1 MTQQDRLD
9 RRQLLAAGIGLVAA
23 LPPLAAGAASAV
35 AAPAA
40 APLNPDEGVT
50 APEDLMKEHGVLNR
64 CLLVYE
70 EGMRRLQAKQEVAP
84 EVFLHTAELVR
95 TFVEEYH
102 EKNEEKYIFPEF
114 EKAKKLVD
122 LVATLK
128 TQHLA
133 GRRVT
138 AEILRLSQPS
148 EFRTP
153 ANRGRLVAACQAFIR
168 MYRPHEAREDT
179 VLFPAL
185 RTILTAKQ
193 VAALG
198 DRMEEDEHRVLGDEG
213 FERSVDKVAALE
225 VQLGIN
231 DLKQFT
237 PRG

>member
-1 MTQQDRLD
+1 MSDNRTFD
-9 RRQLLAAGIGLVAA
+9 RRQLLAAGLGLAAA
-23 LPPLAAGAASAV
+23 LPLPAGAAGA
-35 AAPAA
+35 PGQ
-40 APLNPDEGVT
+40 LDPDEGVT

-64 CLLVYE
+64 CLLIYE
-70 EGMRRLQAKQEVAP
+70 EGMRRIGARQEVPP

-114 EKAKKLVD
+114 EKARKLVD
-122 LVATLK
+122 LVTTLK
-128 TQHLA
+128 TQHVA

-138 AEILRLSQPS
+138 AQILRLAQPGL
-148 EFRTP
+148 FRVA
-153 ANRGRLVAACQAFIR
+153 ANRALLVAACQSFIR

-185 RTILTAKQ
+185 RTILAAKQ

-213 FERSVDKVAALE
+213 FERSVDRVAAIE
-225 VQLGIN
+225 KQLGIYE
-231 DLKQFT
+231 LAQFT
-237 PRG
+237 PRV

>member
-1 MTQQDRLD
+1 MTREDGLD
-9 RRQLLAAGIGLVAA
+9 RRRLLAAGIGLVAA
-23 LPPLAAGAASAV
+23 LPPLAVSA
-35 AAPAA
+35 AAPAGL
-40 APLNPDEGVT
+40 LNPDEGVT

-70 EGMRRLQAKQEVAP
+70 EGMRRLQAKQEVPP

-102 EKNEEKYIFPEF
+102 ERNEEKYIFPEF

-128 TQHLA
+128 AQHLA

-138 AEILRLSQPS
+138 AEILRLSQPAA
-148 EFRTP
+148 FRSLASRTQ
-153 ANRGRLVAACQAFIR
+153 LVAACQAFIR

-185 RTILTAKQ
+185 RTILSAKQ
-193 VAALG
+193 VATLG
-198 DRMEEDEHRVLGDEG
+198 DRMEEDEHKVLGEEG

>member
-1 MTQQDRLD
+1 MAREDRLD
-9 RRQLLAAGIGLVAA
+9 RRQLLAAGIGLAAAA
-23 LPPLAAGAASAV
+23 LPPLAASV
-35 AAPAA
+35 AAPAS
-40 APLNPDEGVT
+40 PLNPDEGVT

-84 EVFLHTAELVR
+84 EVFFHTAELVR

-102 EKNEEKYIFPEF
+102 ERNEEKYIFPEF

-138 AEILRLSQPS
+138 AEILRLSQPAV
-148 EFRTP
+148 FRSP
-153 ANRGRLVAACQAFIR
+153 ASRTQLVAACQAFIR

-185 RTILTAKQ
+185 RTILSAKQ

-198 DRMEEDEHRVLGDEG
+198 DRMEEDEHKVLGEEG

-237 PRG
+237 PRE

>member
-1 MTQQDRLD
+1 
-9 RRQLLAAGIGLVAA
+9 
-23 LPPLAAGAASAV
+23 
-35 AAPAA
+35 
-40 APLNPDEGVT
+40 
-50 APEDLMKEHGVLNR
+50 
-64 CLLVYE
+64 
-70 EGMRRLQAKQEVAP
+70 MRRLQAKQEVAP
-84 EVFLHTAELVR
+84 EVFLHTAGLVR

-102 EKNEEKYIFPEF
+102 ERNEEKYIFPEF

-138 AEILRLSQPS
+138 AEILRLSQPTV
-148 EFRTP
+148 FRSP
-153 ANRGRLVAACQAFIR
+153 ASRTQLLAACQAFIR

-185 RTILTAKQ
+185 RTILSAKQ

-198 DRMEEDEHRVLGDEG
+198 DRMEEDEHKVLGEEG

>member
-1 MTQQDRLD
+1 MTREDRLD
-9 RRQLLAAGIGLVAA
+9 RRQLLAAGIGLAAA
-23 LPPLAAGAASAV
+23 LPPLAASV
-35 AAPAA
+35 VAPAG
-40 APLNPDEGVT
+40 PLNPDEGVT

-70 EGMRRLQAKQEVAP
+70 EGMRRLRAKQEVAP

-102 EKNEEKYIFPEF
+102 ERNEEKYIFPEF

-138 AEILRLSQPS
+138 AEILRLSQPAL
-148 EFRTP
+148 FRSP
-153 ANRGRLVAACQAFIR
+153 ASRTQLVAACQAFIR

-185 RTILTAKQ
+185 RTILSAKQ

-198 DRMEEDEHRVLGDEG
+198 DRMEEDEHKVLGEEG

>member
-1 MTQQDRLD
+1 MTREDRLD
-9 RRQLLAAGIGLVAA
+9 RRQLLAAGIGLAAAA
-23 LPPLAAGAASAV
+23 LPPLAASV
-35 AAPAA
+35 AAPAS
-40 APLNPDEGVT
+40 PLNPDEGVT

-70 EGMRRLQAKQEVAP
+70 EGMRRLQAKKEVAP

-138 AEILRLSQPS
+138 AEILRLSQPAA
-148 EFRTP
+148 FRSP
-153 ANRGRLVAACQAFIR
+153 ASRTQLVAACQAFIR

-185 RTILTAKQ
+185 RTILSAKQ

-198 DRMEEDEHRVLGDEG
+198 DRMEEDEHKVLGEEG

>member
-1 MTQQDRLD
+1 MTQDDRFD
-9 RRQLLAAGIGLVAA
+9 RRQVLAAGIGLLAA
-23 LPPLAAGAASAV
+23 VPPLAALAAK
-35 AAPAA
+35 PAGR
-40 APLNPDEGVT
+40 LDPDEGVT

-64 CLLVYE
+64 CLLIYE
-70 EGMRRLQAKQEVAP
+70 EGMRRIQAKQEVAP

-102 EKNEEKYIFPEF
+102 EKNEEKYIFPQF
-114 EKAKKLVD
+114 EKARKLVD

-128 TQHLA
+128 AQHLA

-138 AEILRLSQPS
+138 AEIRRLSQPAA
-148 EFRTP
+148 FRSAASRTQ
-153 ANRGRLVAACQAFIR
+153 LVAACQAFIR

-185 RTILTAKQ
+185 CTILSAQQ

-198 DRMEEDEHRVLGDEG
+198 DRMEEDEHKVLGEEG
-213 FERSVDKVAALE
+213 FERSVDRVAALE
-225 VQLGIN
+225 AQLGID
-231 DLKQFT
+231 DLRQFT